1 MHDALHV
8 LDEENK
14 LQKNGIIPIGK
25 SLKMRESQ
33 FVEPYCLLG
42 IPPKNAEPD
51 LKLQIGDNCYIRSHT
66 VIYAGTKIGSHFQ
79 TGHSV
84 QIREKCVIGDNVSI
98 GSKTVLEHQV
108 VIEDDVRIHTQA
120 FIPEFT
126 VIKKGAWIG
135 PNVVLT
141 NADFP
146 LGREVKERLQG
157 PVIEENVI
165 IGANS
170 TILPG
175 VRLGAGCL
183 VGAGS
188 VVTRDV
194 APDVVVIGNPARKIK
209 LRSQLRYQDT
219 QELVYS

>member
-1 MHDALHV
+1 
-8 LDEENK
+8 
-14 LQKNGIIPIGK
+14 
-25 SLKMRESQ
+25 MRENQ

-42 IPPKNAEPD
+42 IPPKNAD
-51 LKLQIGDNCYIRSHT
+51 SDTKLQIGDHCYIRSHT

-84 QIREKCVIGDNVSI
+84 QIRERCVIGDNVSI

-108 VIEDDVRIHTQA
+108 IIEDNVRIHTQA

-126 VIKKGAWIG
+126 IIKKGAWIG
-135 PNVVLT
+135 PNVVFT

-146 LGREVKERLQG
+146 LGREVKDRLQG
-157 PVIEENVI
+157 PIIEENVI

-194 APDVVVIGNPARKIK
+194 EPDAVVVGNPARKIK

-219 QELVYS
+219 QELVYSY